1 MTLPLINLFQK
12 APAKEKKKI
21 EELVLSNGDMSCRLK
36 TLVDMMKHYDS
47 INYALDKA
55 RNYVAEAKKE
65 LVVFDESPSLT
76 AILSLAD
83 YVVSRDI

>member
-1 MTLPLINLFQK
+1 
-12 APAKEKKKI
+12 
-21 EELVLSNGDMSCRLK
+21 
-36 TLVDMMKHYDS
+36 MMKHYDS